1 VAVVVKNLPADAD
14 TRLRKQLRDLL
25 SHGYGVSVITQ
36 AGEENQPYREVR
48 NLTLLE
54 CPPPVEP
61 GGPIGHVREYL
72 MSFLWAA
79 LLLGR
84 LRRRGPIDILRVCQP
99 PDVYFHCARPCA
111 GWAPGSWSTSA
122 T

>member
-1 VAVVVKNLPADAD
+1 LNPA
-14 TRLRKQLRDLL
+14 
-25 SHGYGVSVITQ
+25 
-36 AGEENQPYREVR
+36 
-48 NLTLLE
+48 
-54 CPPPVEP
+54 
-61 GGPIGHVREYL
+61 IGHVREYL
-72 MSFLWAA
+72 MFFLWAA

-84 LRRRGPIDILRVCQP
+84 LRRRRPIDILQVCQP